1 MDDLLKYEKHL
12 WDAGYKDIMGID
24 EAGRGAL
31 SGPLVIAGV
40 IYKKGKIVEGA
51 RDSKLLSPAQRE
63 ELYPKILK
71 TAKKIVLSIVPPF
84 IIDNINIYNATL
96 YGAMKLIEIGNGVD
110 YLLLDAF
117 LLKGVST
124 PQIKLIKGERKSISI
139 ASASIIAKVSRDRIM
154 QKLHKF
160 YPEYRWD
167 MNKGY
172 PTKDHISAISKYGI
186 TPFHRKSYGPC
197 KT

>member
-1 MDDLLKYEKHL
+1 MNDILKYEKRL
-12 WDAGYKDIMGID
+12 WDAGYKNVMGID

-31 SGPLVIAGV
+31 SGPLVVAGV
-40 IYKKGKIVEGA
+40 IYEKGKIVEDA
-51 RDSKLLSPAQRE
+51 RDSKLLSPARRE
-63 ELYPKILK
+63 ELYSKILK
-71 TAKKIVLSIVPPF
+71 TAKKVVLSIIPPF

-96 YGAMKLIEIGNGVD
+96 YGAMRLVEMGDSAD

-117 LLKGVST
+117 LLKGLPI

-139 ASASIIAKVSRDRIM
+139 ASASIIAKVSRDKIM

-160 YPEYRWD
+160 YPDYRWN

-172 PTKDHISAISKYGI
+172 PTKEHISAIFEYGI
-186 TPFHRKSYGPC
+186 TPLHRKSYGPC

>member
-1 MDDLLKYEKHL
+1 MNDILKYEKRL
-12 WDAGYKDIMGID
+12 WDAGYKNVMGID

-31 SGPLVIAGV
+31 SGPLVVAGV
-40 IYKKGKIVEGA
+40 IYEKGKIVEDA
-51 RDSKLLSPAQRE
+51 RDSKLLSPARRE
-63 ELYPKILK
+63 ELYSKILK
-71 TAKKIVLSIVPPF
+71 TAKKVVLSIIPPF

-96 YGAMKLIEIGNGVD
+96 YGAMKLVEMGDSAD

-117 LLKGVST
+117 LLKGLPI

-139 ASASIIAKVSRDRIM
+139 ASASIIAKVSRDKIM

-160 YPEYRWD
+160 YPDYRWN

-172 PTKDHISAISKYGI
+172 PTKEHISAIFEYGI
-186 TPFHRKSYGPC
+186 TPLHRKSYGPC

>member
-1 MDDLLKYEKHL
+1 MNDILKYEKRL
-12 WDAGYKDIMGID
+12 WDAGYKNVMGID

-31 SGPLVIAGV
+31 SGPLVVAGV
-40 IYKKGKIVEGA
+40 IYEKGKIVEDA
-51 RDSKLLSPAQRE
+51 RDSKLLSPARRE
-63 ELYPKILK
+63 ELYSKILK
-71 TAKKIVLSIVPPF
+71 TAKKVVLSIIPPF

-96 YGAMKLIEIGNGVD
+96 YGAMKLVEMEDSAD

-117 LLKGVST
+117 LLKGLPI

-139 ASASIIAKVSRDRIM
+139 ASASIIAKVSRDKIM

-160 YPEYRWD
+160 YPDYRWN

-172 PTKDHISAISKYGI
+172 PTKEHISAIFEYGI
-186 TPFHRKSYGPC
+186 TPLHRKSYGPC